1 MGSGHRSQRER
12 APEAT
17 FYEFQNPQS
26 AGGGPEVQGRE
37 IDLGFHRPKLEA
49 FPGLPGA
56 RDRRNHTHRRHRR
69 RNPAQTIYNLGQN
82 IAGSIRLEVRGSA
95 GQVIQ
100 LRYGEMLYPDG
111 RLMTENLRK
120 ARATDHYILKGD
132 PNGEVYTPRFTFHGF
147 QYVELTVA
155 GTEKLAA
162 PPKVTGLVL
171 HSDTPL
177 VSSFECSDPM
187 ANRLFKNVVYT
198 QRANFIDL
206 PTDCPQRDERMG
218 WTGDAQVYVGTAAFN
233 ADVAAFY
240 TKWLRELMESQR
252 PSGAFPGY
260 APFPFQHGWDFGTAW
275 ADAGVICP
283 WTIWQAY
290 GDTRIIE
297 VCWEPMT
304 RFLQWRK
311 KTSQQDLG
319 VVHGNEW
326 GDWLAQGAA
335 TPLDYIDT
343 IYFAI
348 SSRMMAE
355 MAAAIAKNDEAAAYR
370 DQFARIKAA
379 FNKKYV
385 RDDGSLQRG
394 YADRVCPGLVRRP
407 DS

>member
-1 MGSGHRSQRER
+1 M
-12 APEAT
+12 
-17 FYEFQNPQS
+17 
-26 AGGGPEVQGRE
+26 
-37 IDLGFHRPKLEA
+37 
-49 FPGLPGA
+49 
-56 RDRRNHTHRRHRR
+56 
-69 RNPAQTIYNLGQN
+69 
-82 IAGSIRLEVRGSA
+82 
-95 GQVIQ
+95 
-100 LRYGEMLYPDG
+100 
-111 RLMTENLRK
+111 
-120 ARATDHYILKGD
+120 
-132 PNGEVYTPRFTFHGF
+132 
-147 QYVELTVA
+147 A

-177 VSSFECSDPM
+177 ASSFECSDPM

-355 MAAAIAKNDEAAAYR
+355 MADAIGKSDEAAAYR

-394 YADRVCPGLVRRP
+394 HADRLRPGPVRRP
-407 DS
+407 DSGTAAHAHRPDAGRHDSQERHADVHRVPRHTPLAAGPLLGRPT